1 MKSLIFCQSV
11 TYNHPLCRLHCP
23 IYRLSWHFR
32 NNHYSLGFLFSR
44 RHRMSYCSLTIRPT
58 MRILEGLNI
67 FIVRGHFVIETE
79 RDGSIILNQ
88 LLTVTLITVSIFWFI
103 IRRNIVTICS
113 TTSTSWFISVATRR
127 TTGWPGT
134 PCGEFCRALYEFWVF
149 FDDFSNKQYFHW
161 FLHNLQSPSLQVPV
175 SDLSSELT
183 SSQ

>member
-1 MKSLIFCQSV
+1 MGWKASFLKEDGKPQFCQSV

-32 NNHYSLGFLFSR
+32 NNYYSFGFLFSR

-67 FIVRGHFVIETE
+67 CIVRGDFYIETE
-79 RDGSIILNQ
+79 SDGSIILNQ

-113 TTSTSWFISVATRR
+113 TTSASWFISVATRR

-134 PCGEFCRALYEFWVF
+134 PCGEFWRALY
-149 FDDFSNKQYFHW
+149 
-161 FLHNLQSPSLQVPV
+161 
-175 SDLSSELT
+175 
-183 SSQ
+183 